1 MAIFVYCRQVEP
13 SPDNLA
19 ANSLASDIQERNV
32 RKVKISAKVTFA
44 IWVKETISFAV
55 LFFTKNIYHN
65 YELLKTFSV
74 LLLHVVIPF
83 VFLANSSEN
92 RERLADVRF
101 LNVIQNNSWNLVQ
114 TLANASTFN
123 WASLNDPIKMFF
135 SFEIDR
141 VAPPLFLLVSFTNL
155 KNAWDVNW
163 AENKNFSVKI
173 SIFYFLLYYQRAY
186 NLNRGKNIFLCKNL
200 DSFYSVF

>member
-1 MAIFVYCRQVEP
+1 M
-13 SPDNLA
+13 
-19 ANSLASDIQERNV
+19 
-32 RKVKISAKVTFA
+32 T
-44 IWVKETISFAV
+44 W
-55 LFFTKNIYHN
+55 KNIYMLEN
-65 YELLKTFSV
+65 TIYV
-74 LLLHVVIPF
+74 W
-83 VFLANSSEN
+83 FLAYLRYAMYKLHYIYFSSK
-92 RERLADVRF
+92 
-101 LNVIQNNSWNLVQ
+101 NNNAWNLVQ
-114 TLANASTFN
+114 TLANAPTFN

-186 NLNRGKNIFLCKNL
+186 NLNRGKTFFVVRI
-200 DSFYSVF
+200 

>member
-1 MAIFVYCRQVEP
+1 M
-13 SPDNLA
+13 
-19 ANSLASDIQERNV
+19 
-32 RKVKISAKVTFA
+32 
-44 IWVKETISFAV
+44 
-55 LFFTKNIYHN
+55 
-65 YELLKTFSV
+65 
-74 LLLHVVIPF
+74 
-83 VFLANSSEN
+83 
-92 RERLADVRF
+92 
-101 LNVIQNNSWNLVQ
+101 VQ

-186 NLNRGKNIFLCKNL
+186 NLNRGKNLFLCKNL
-200 DSFYSVF
+200 DIFLGMLRCSHTFKSKSANVFISLDTPFQREPFCMIRPKIECKVIIIYLGWKFWFCIIIVYKNP

>member
-1 MAIFVYCRQVEP
+1 MIIEKNLLIIFWHVWFKPKYTLVKTQC
-13 SPDNLA
+13 SCD
-19 ANSLASDIQERNV
+19 SDLIYV
-32 RKVKISAKVTFA
+32 
-44 IWVKETISFAV
+44 V
-55 LFFTKNIYHN
+55 LCINHTV
-65 YELLKTFSV
+65 V
-74 LLLHVVIPF
+74 LG
-83 VFLANSSEN
+83 EN
-92 RERLADVRF
+92 NA
-101 LNVIQNNSWNLVQ
+101 WNLVQ

-173 SIFYFLLYYQRAY
+173 SIFYFLLYYQRAC
-186 NLNRGKNIFLCKNL
+186 NLNRGNL
-200 DSFYSVF
+200 FSL